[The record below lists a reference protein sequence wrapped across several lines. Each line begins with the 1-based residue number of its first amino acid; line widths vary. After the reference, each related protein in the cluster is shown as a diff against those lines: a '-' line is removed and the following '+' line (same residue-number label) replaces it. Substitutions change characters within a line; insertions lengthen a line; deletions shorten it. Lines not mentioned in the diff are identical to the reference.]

1 MFCPKCGHQQA
12 SETTRYCSRC
22 GMPLDGVTDL
32 LSSNDDSLKR
42 EKLEVTGISLIIATV
57 IVLLVYLAVLGGV
70 AIANIEKSAPARTMS
85 FLTIWLTFLGVALG
99 LGIGGIVSLIRSGF
113 FKKLKERQIR
123 LQIASL
129 EKRKKKLESAV
140 NTGKL
145 IEEKPA
151 LQTSDFMSVTETTTR
166 NLEADDRTAAKVRA
180 SE

>member
-1 MFCPKCGHQQA
+1 MYCPKCGHQQA

-22 GMPLDGVTDL
+22 GMALDGVTNL
-32 LSSNDDSLKR
+32 LATSDDSLKR
-42 EKLEVTGISLIIATV
+42 EKLEVTGISMMIATV
-57 IVLLVYLAVLGGV
+57 IVLLTYLTVLGGV
-70 AIANIEKSAPARTMS
+70 ALRHLEWKP
-85 FLTIWLTFLGVALG
+85 FLTMWLTFLSISLG
-99 LGIGGIVSLIRSGF
+99 LSTIGMVSLIRSGF

-129 EKRKKKLESAV
+129 EKRKKKLEATV

-145 IEEKPA
+145 IEEKPV

-166 NLEADDRTAAKVRA
+166 NLEGDDRKAAKVRA